1 MKIFIIYEESQYDRE
16 VVSLHETEKRA
27 ILKCEQL
34 KERAKEIGDDSVAY
48 YFYPFEVQE

>member
-1 MKIFIIYEESQYDRE
+1 MKIYVVVEESPYDRE
-16 VVSLHETEKRA
+16 VCSLHETEKGA

-34 KERAKEIGDDSVAY
+34 KARAKEIGDDSVSY